1 MLNLYIAPKNYITGY
16 DIIDRI
22 GEYTKKIAKS
32 LLILS
37 DETVY
42 SIIGKSLTSFD
53 KNGIKYTKEYFS
65 GECSHK
71 EIERL
76 QSLITENGYEGIIG
90 FGGGKIMDTVKA
102 AGYKSGV
109 KIITVPTNA
118 ATCAAWSSHS
128 AVYTEDGIAYEYFN
142 IYKNPDLLF
151 MDKKI
156 IAESPVRHIVSG
168 IADTVAKWIETEVST
183 REIKNKNIETEI
195 AVYLAQKCYKDCI
208 SYGLKAV
215 TDIKNSQYSDEVD
228 KIVETIIITAGLVGG
243 VGGESCRSVAAH
255 AVNNGFTVI
264 PELYKKNLHGEIV
277 GFGNIVQMVL
287 DKKNMEEIDS
297 LIKFYLSI
305 EVPCS
310 LKEFGYDKLTE
321 KQFDKIANRS
331 IFSGDTMRNLPYTVT
346 HSMVKEAIK
355 EADSIVEEIKKR
367 CIAFENI

>member
-16 DIIDRI
+16 DIIDNI
-22 GEYTKKIAKS
+22 GEHIKKVAKS

-37 DETVY
+37 DDTVY
-42 SIIGKSLTSFD
+42 SIMGRAFASFD

-76 QSLITENGYEGIIG
+76 QSLIAENGYDGIVG

-102 AGYKSGV
+102 AGYKAKV

-128 AVYTEDGIAYEYFN
+128 AVYTDDGIAYEYFN

-156 IAESPVRHIVSG
+156 VAEAPVRYTVSG
-168 IADTVAKWIETEVST
+168 IADTLAKWIETEVST
-183 REIKNKNIETEI
+183 RDIKNKNIETEI
-195 AVYLAQKCYKDCI
+195 AVYLAKKCHNDCMDY
-208 SYGLKAV
+208 SKKAV
-215 TDIKNSQYSDEVD
+215 ADIKNGQYSDEVD
-228 KIVETIIITAGLVGG
+228 KILESIIITAGLVGG
-243 VGGESCRSVAAH
+243 IGGESCRSVAAH

-264 PELYKKNLHGEIV
+264 PKLYNKNLHGEIV

-287 DKKNMEEIDS
+287 DNKEMEEIDS
-297 LIKFYLSI
+297 LIKFYI
-305 EVPCS
+305 AIGVPCS
-310 LKEFGYDKLTE
+310 LQDLGYGELTE
-321 KQFDKIANRS
+321 KQIDKIANRS

-346 HSMVKEAIK
+346 HNMVKEAIK
-355 EADSIVEEIKKR
+355 KANSIVEELKKR
-367 CIAFENI
+367 CIAFESI

>member
-16 DIIDRI
+16 DIIDNI
-22 GEYTKKIAKS
+22 GEHIKKVAKS

-37 DETVY
+37 DDTVY
-42 SIIGKSLTSFD
+42 SIMGRAFASFD
-53 KNGIKYTKEYFS
+53 KNGIQYTKEYFS

-76 QSLITENGYEGIIG
+76 QSLIAENGYDGIVG

-102 AGYKSGV
+102 AGYKAKV

-128 AVYTEDGIAYEYFN
+128 AVYTDDGIAYEYFN

-156 IAESPVRHIVSG
+156 VAEAPVRYTVSG
-168 IADTVAKWIETEVST
+168 IADTLAKWIETEVST
-183 REIKNKNIETEI
+183 RDIKNKNIETEI
-195 AVYLAQKCYKDCI
+195 AVYLAKKCYNDCMDY
-208 SYGLKAV
+208 SKKAV
-215 TDIKNSQYSDEVD
+215 ADIKNGQYSDEVD
-228 KIVETIIITAGLVGG
+228 KILESIIITAGLVGG
-243 VGGESCRSVAAH
+243 IGGESCRSVAAH

-264 PELYKKNLHGEIV
+264 PKLYNKNLHGEIV

-287 DKKNMEEIDS
+287 DNKEMEEIDS
-297 LIKFYLSI
+297 LIKFYI
-305 EVPCS
+305 AIGVPCS
-310 LKEFGYDKLTE
+310 LQDLCYGELTE

-346 HSMVKEAIK
+346 HNMVKEAIK
-355 EADSIVEEIKKR
+355 KADSIVEELKKR
-367 CIAFENI
+367 CIAFESI